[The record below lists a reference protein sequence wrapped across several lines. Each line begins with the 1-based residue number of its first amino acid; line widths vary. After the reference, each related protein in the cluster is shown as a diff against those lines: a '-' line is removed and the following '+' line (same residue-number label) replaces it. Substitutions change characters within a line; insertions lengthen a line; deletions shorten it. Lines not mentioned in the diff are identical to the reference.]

1 MKQEI
6 SNILF
11 VTLGGGI
18 GAASRYSLSNFVHRF
33 LGSSFPYGT
42 LTVNILGCLLI
53 GMLMTM
59 FEERFLV
66 NPSLRIFFT
75 IGILGGFTTFSTF
88 SYETIMMLK
97 DAEFLNAGLNI
108 IGSVALCLG
117 ATHLGM
123 ILGKI
128 L

>member
-1 MKQEI
+1 VKQEF
-6 SNILF
+6 SNILVVAF
-11 VTLGGGI
+11 GGGI
-18 GAASRYSLSNFVHRF
+18 GAATRYSLSKFVHQMV
-33 LGSSFPYGT
+33 GTTFPYGT

-66 NPSLRIFFT
+66 NPSLRIFLT

-88 SYETIMMLK
+88 SYETMMMLK

-108 IGSVALCLG
+108 VSSVALCLG

-123 ILGKI
+123 ILGKYF
-128 L
+128 

>member
-6 SNILF
+6 SNILVVAF
-11 VTLGGGI
+11 GGGI
-18 GAASRYSLSNFVHRF
+18 GAATRYSLSNVVHRF
-33 LGSSFPYGT
+33 IGSSFPYGT

-53 GMLMTM
+53 GVLMTM

-66 NPSLRIFFT
+66 NPSQRIFLT

-97 DAEFLNAGLNI
+97 DSEFLYAGLNI

-123 ILGKI
+123 ILGKYF
-128 L
+128 